1 MKSGYLFIALA
12 TLLFSSMEVALK
24 FVTGQFNPIQM
35 TFSRFLAGG
44 IVLLPLAL
52 RMLKKR
58 GVKPAVK
65 DLGAFALLGFMGVA
79 ASMSLYQ
86 IAVTRIKASVVSVL
100 FSSNPIFVTLFAFLI
115 LKEAISKHQVIG
127 LLLDIVGIICI
138 IDPFNLELDAVG
150 VVCILGATLLFAL
163 YGVVGKKH
171 SARFGGVVTT
181 CFGFF
186 FGAAEL
192 ALLAALTH
200 IPAVASALTGMGLD
214 IFANIPF
221 LSGYTLKSLPVVLYI
236 FLCVTGGG
244 FASYFTAMEKTSAQ
258 QTSLVFFFKPALA
271 PILAFLILKESI
283 PGNMILGIVLI
294 LCGSL
299 ISLLPGLM
307 ALRKSNAANK

>member
-24 FVTGQFNPIQM
+24 FVAGQFNPVQM

-44 IVLLPLAL
+44 IVLLPLAI

-58 GVKPAVK
+58 GAKLDAAA
-65 DLGAFALLGFMGVA
+65 LRTFALLGLTGIA

-86 IAVTRIKASVVSVL
+86 MAVTRVNASVVSVL

-115 LKEAISKHQVIG
+115 LKEAISRHQIAG

-138 IDPFNLELDAVG
+138 IDPLHMELDAVG
-150 VVCILGATLLFAL
+150 IVCVLGATLLFSL
-163 YGVVGKKH
+163 YGVLGKKQ

-192 ALLAALTH
+192 MALAALTH
-200 IPAVASALTGMGLD
+200 IPAVASALTGAGLGL
-214 IFANIPF
+214 FAEIPF
-221 LSGYTLKSLPVVLYI
+221 FTGYTLKSLPIVLYV
-236 FLCVTGGG
+236 FLGVTGGG
-244 FASYFTAMEKTSAQ
+244 FASYFAAMEKTSAQ
-258 QTSLVFFFKPALA
+258 QTSLVFFFKLALA
-271 PILAFLILKESI
+271 PVLAFLILREEI
-283 PGNMILGIVLI
+283 PGNMILGIILI
-294 LCGSL
+294 LCGSFV
-299 ISLLPGLM
+299 SLLPGLM
-307 ALRKSNAANK
+307 ALRKKEAAK